1 MKTESWESVLRL
13 VADARNK
20 GQLFTNFFADEFRMA
35 PWCASGSLV
44 SETDEDTTFFLHRQE
59 GFESVYFFAQNADSL
74 SRSLARLLEARQ
86 NARLVVDVL
95 GPDRM
100 RVPIEDAFKANGFA
114 VLTTLQRMGRKTPV
128 EAYEADLAVVAA
140 TNNDISQVE
149 KLLASYFDAE
159 QEQIP
164 DKNELLRWVS
174 EGGLRVIHGLDGRVE
189 GFVIYD
195 LSPAQLYLRYWF
207 VHPDARGNGEGGKLL
222 RTMFAAGAKTK
233 RQYFWV
239 KTDNKNA
246 IIRYQHYGFVFEPMK
261 DTVLAIGGERK

>member
-1 MKTESWESVLRL
+1 MKIESWESVLRL

-20 GQLFTNFFADEFRMA
+20 GQLVTNFFADEFRMA

-44 SETDEDTTFFLHRQE
+44 SEMDEDTTFFLHRQD

-74 SRSLARLLEARQ
+74 SRSLARLLEAKQ

-100 RVPIEDAFKANGFA
+100 RVPIEDAFKAKGFA

-128 EAYEADLAVVAA
+128 EAYEADFAVVAA
-140 TNNDISQVE
+140 TSNDISQVE
-149 KLLASYFDAE
+149 KLLALYFDAE

-164 DKNELLRWVS
+164 DKNELLRWAS
-174 EGGLRVIHGLDGRVE
+174 EGGLRVVHGRDGRVD

-207 VHPDARGNGEGGKLL
+207 VHPDARGNGVGGMLL
-222 RTMFAAGAKTK
+222 RTMFAFGAKTK

-239 KTDNKNA
+239 KNDNENA
-246 IIRYQHYGFVFEPMK
+246 IIRYLHYGFVFEPMK
-261 DTVLAIGGERK
+261 DTVLAIGGE